1 MFKKLEKNIP
11 KTGSMKYNS
20 ANIMPYRQ
28 EIDKLVDKLL
38 EKMTLI
44 SFLALSTVS
53 KKQKILM
60 QVICQQSEQR

>member
-1 MFKKLEKNIP
+1 MAKF
-11 KTGSMKYNS
+11 
-20 ANIMPYRQ
+20 A
-28 EIDKLVDKLL
+28 
-38 EKMTLI
+38 KMTLI